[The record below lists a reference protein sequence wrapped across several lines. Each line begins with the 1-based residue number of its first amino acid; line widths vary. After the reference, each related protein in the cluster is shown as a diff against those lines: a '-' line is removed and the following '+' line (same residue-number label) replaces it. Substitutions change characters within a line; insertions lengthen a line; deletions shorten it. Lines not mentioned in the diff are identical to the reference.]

1 MATFGRRVSTATTG
15 KLIGEAESIMRDQGV
30 TCVLVVVDRHG
41 AKLKGVGPSCLVDR
55 GLQLVLLRSLRL
67 GQPLDY

>member
-1 MATFGRRVSTATTG
+1 MATFGTRVSTATTG
-15 KLIGEAESIMRDQGV
+15 KLIEEAESIMRDQGV

-55 GLQLVLLRSLRL
+55 GL
-67 GQPLDY
+67 